1 MSHSVIKNRRLAR
14 GKALGAA
21 VLVVALLA
29 VLGFAAYRFF
39 FNRPGEA
46 AAMLIPSDADLVITL
61 DTNPS
66 ERQVATFK
74 KISDALEREG
84 IAQNLDEML
93 KGFLEGKPIG
103 QEIRPHLKRSFAMG
117 MWMGDQSQ
125 SDVVTLCAVDDPAAV
140 QKALE
145 TYGIKKS
152 DGIFEIPGTN
162 RQMVGRIV
170 ESYLAISNTEEALG
184 RVEKVRDKSAE
195 SVAELAEF
203 KAARAAL
210 PDDANLMVFVSPE
223 FMKGLQKSFGSQTP
237 MATSY
242 KWMAYSATVLPEGI
256 AFDYQ
261 CPMDASKMRSLSRV
275 AGVNAFDLEAL
286 KVLPEGAYG
295 FLGISEGGKYYDMM
309 VESVGEDPSMK
320 HEMERSIAEFEK
332 ETGIL
337 VQKQLVPALQ
347 GDQILAVYPGPSGKP
362 EDLDMVVVISDRN
375 GADPS
380 ALAAQLRAYVERKSL
395 EANDPVSFVE
405 TSIGGE
411 RAWEIDSKTRT
422 KMLEGVSEGMSPG
435 SMMSRPDEFPPTPTT
450 PPMAEG
456 SPEMR
461 TPPSEGRATPSQP
474 EPPAFLK
481 NKTIV
486 YAELGHSV
494 VLASSRELLAKA
506 VAKKSSSLA
515 NDAAL
520 RAMQPH
526 VVRGSQSL
534 LFVNLHRIMKALEPK
549 IEENMKDGPIS
560 AEDLT
565 NLFGD
570 EMTGLVV
577 SGKFDGDLAVGRM
590 LLPLN
595 FERLIEL
602 AGDAMKSSHQPPP
615 PATVR

>member
-1 MSHSVIKNRRLAR
+1 MSHSVVPNRRLAR

-21 VLVVALLA
+21 VLVAALLA
-29 VLGFAAYRFF
+29 VLGFAAYRYF

-117 MWMGDQSQ
+117 MWMGEQGQ
-125 SDVVTLCAVDDPAAV
+125 SDVVTLCAVDDPDAV

-145 TYGIKKS
+145 TYGNKKS
-152 DGIFEIPGTN
+152 GGIFEIPGTN
-162 RQMVGRIV
+162 KQMVGRMV
-170 ESYLAISNTEEALG
+170 ESYLAISNTEDALG
-184 RVEKVRDKSAE
+184 RVEKVRQRSAE

-203 KAARAAL
+203 KAARSAL
-210 PDDANLMVFVSPE
+210 PEDANLMVFVSPE
-223 FMKGLQKSFGSQTP
+223 FMKGLQKSFGAQSTV
-237 MATSY
+237 ASSY

-261 CPMDASKMRSLSRV
+261 CPMDAGKMRSLSHL
-275 AGVNAFDLEAL
+275 AGVDAFDLEAL

-295 FLGISEGGKYYDMM
+295 LFGISEGGKYYDTMM
-309 VESVGEDPSMK
+309 ESVGEDPSMK
-320 HEMERSIAEFEK
+320 RQMEQSIAEFER

-337 VQKQLVPALQ
+337 VQKELVPALQ
-347 GDQILAVYPGPSGKP
+347 GDQIFAVYPGPSGKP

-380 ALAAQLRAYVERKSL
+380 ALAAKVRAYVERKSA
-395 EANDPVSFVE
+395 ESNDPVSFTE
-405 TSIGGE
+405 TNIGGE

-422 KMLEGVSEGMSPG
+422 KMLEGVGQGMTPG
-435 SMMSRPDEFPPTPTT
+435 SMMPRPDEVPPSPTT
-450 PPMAEG
+450 SPLSEGAPDQPPM
-456 SPEMR
+456 SPEF
-461 TPPSEGRATPSQP
+461 RAAPLRP

-481 NKTIV
+481 SKTIV
-486 YAELGHSV
+486 YAEVGHSV
-494 VLASSRELLAKA
+494 VVASSRELLEKA
-506 VAKKSSSLA
+506 VAQKTSSLA
-515 NDAAL
+515 NDPAL

-526 VVRGSQSL
+526 VVKGSQSL
-534 LFVNLHRIMKALEPK
+534 LFVNLHRIMKAMAPS
-549 IEENMKDGPIS
+549 IEANMKDGPIS
-560 AEDLT
+560 ADDLT

-577 SGKFDGDLAVGRM
+577 SGKFDGEVAVGRM
-590 LLPLN
+590 MLPLD
-595 FERLIEL
+595 FERLIGL
-602 AGDAMKSSHQPPP
+602 IGSAMKSSHQPPP
-615 PATVR
+615 PMH